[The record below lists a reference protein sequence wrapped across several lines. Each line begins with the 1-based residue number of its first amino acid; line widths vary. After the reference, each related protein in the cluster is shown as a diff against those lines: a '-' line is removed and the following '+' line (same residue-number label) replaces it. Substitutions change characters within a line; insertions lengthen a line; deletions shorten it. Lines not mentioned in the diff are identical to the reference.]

1 MRGLEIGGRG
11 FVSVSDGALLDVVF
25 EDELGG
31 DGLIGNSSDGT
42 GFLVVRR
49 SAEAHFEGDLVVGG
63 DGQGFLK
70 VEEGSGNP
78 RVQVDGTLFVGRSQG
93 NVFET
98 RGSVDVIGDPAS
110 DGDSLVS
117 GALEVGGSE
126 TRSELQIFP
135 GGRILTQTTAGIGRF
150 GKGSVM
156 LDGGASAQPET
167 TTHWQIS
174 GGLHVGPRGLLF
186 IANAGV
192 DVGAL
197 SSPGQ
202 VLVDDGG
209 AIFGLGSGV
218 NLLRCSPGGTLTN
231 AGVIQVPLQL
241 ACKYEQTATGRIFN
255 PVASAPPAAP
265 TGGSAGAGPTALA
278 RQPEPA
284 APSGPLVIEGD
295 AKLAG
300 TLEVQFMNGYAPS
313 QGDRFELLRVSGQ
326 TTGAFENVIVRGLAP
341 GAAFEQSF
349 AGGELAL
356 TALNDA
362 VALPTVGFKAKT
374 QVAEGKKGL
383 KLTVSRSGDTTQAL
397 TVRYAIDGSAQNGV
411 DYQTLSGEVEIPARK
426 KSAKLLLR
434 PIADGIAEGAETI
447 ELEVLPGD
455 DYTPSLAGE
464 LEIELQD
471 APVK

>member
-1 MRGLEIGGRG
+1 
-11 FVSVSDGALLDVVF
+11 VDC
-25 EDELGG
+25 
-31 DGLIGNSSDGT
+31 
-42 GFLVVRR
+42 
-49 SAEAHFEGDLVVGG
+49 
-63 DGQGFLK
+63 QY
-70 VEEGSGNP
+70 EE
-78 RVQVDGTLFVGRSQG
+78 
-93 NVFET
+93 
-98 RGSVDVIGDPAS
+98 
-110 DGDSLVS
+110 
-117 GALEVGGSE
+117 
-126 TRSELQIFP
+126 
-135 GGRILTQTTAGIGRF
+135 
-150 GKGSVM
+150 
-156 LDGGASAQPET
+156 
-167 TTHWQIS
+167 
-174 GGLHVGPRGLLF
+174 
-186 IANAGV
+186 
-192 DVGAL
+192 
-197 SSPGQ
+197 
-202 VLVDDGG
+202 
-209 AIFGLGSGV
+209 
-218 NLLRCSPGGTLTN
+218 
-231 AGVIQVPLQL
+231 
-241 ACKYEQTATGRIFN
+241 TATGRVVGEFFG
-255 PVASAPPAAP
+255 PPAEPAA
-265 TGGSAGAGPTALA
+265 TAAASGPSALA
-278 RQPEPA
+278 RRPEPA
-284 APSGPLVIEGD
+284 APSGPLVIDGD

-313 QGDRFELLRVSGQ
+313 QGDRFDLLRVSGQ